1 MIIMVTCKRRIVFQ
15 EYENSFSHKCFF
27 LSIPQ
32 LSNQARDP
40 KVSLLLINHKPN
52 CIVLQRQVTVDP
64 FNLRLPHIL
73 FIKASIRGFA

>member
-1 MIIMVTCKRRIVFQ
+1 MKTPFHINV
-15 EYENSFSHKCFF
+15 FF

-64 FNLRLPHIL
+64 FNLRLLPHIL